1 MKFAE
6 IKKLTDKELVERITE
21 EKLAFQKLN
30 FSHAVS
36 GVENPLKI
44 RTIRK
49 LIARLK
55 TESRQRQ
62 IANPVVE
69 INPVAKKSIKKEKT
83 VKELKKEEKS
93 EVTA

>member
-6 IKKLTDKELVERITE
+6 IKKLTDKELVERIAE
-21 EKLAFQKLN
+21 EKIAFQKLN

-44 RTIRK
+44 RTVRK

-62 IANPVVE
+62 MANPAE
-69 INPVAKKSIKKEKT
+69 IKPAAKPSIKKEKI
-83 VKELKKEEKS
+83 VKKLEKEAAVS
-93 EVTA
+93 A

>member
-44 RTIRK
+44 RTVRK

-62 IANPVVE
+62 IANPASE
-69 INPVAKKSIKKEKT
+69 IKPAKENSIKEEKVKEQKKEKT
-83 VKELKKEEKS
+83 VVS
-93 EVTA
+93 A